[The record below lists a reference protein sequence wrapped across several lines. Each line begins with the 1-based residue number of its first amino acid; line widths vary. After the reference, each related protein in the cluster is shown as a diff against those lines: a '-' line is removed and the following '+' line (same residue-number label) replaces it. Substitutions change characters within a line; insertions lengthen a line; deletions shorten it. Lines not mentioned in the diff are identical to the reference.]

1 MPTNTSPV
9 AAPALSSTEQ
19 AEIAAVPAR
28 MVAAWA
34 THDARAFA
42 DLFTQ
47 DGTLILPG
55 VYKKGRDEIREFMS
69 AAYAGPYQGT
79 RVTGSPIDVKPL
91 ADGAVALLTMGG
103 VLAPGETELSDPAA
117 IRASW
122 ILVRREGRWLLA
134 VYQNCPRDGAIGLG
148 LGATGA
154 RGRPRRITGGCRHLV
169 AARVQAMAE
178 DQAEA
183 RVAGQY

>member
-1 MPTNTSPV
+1 MSTKTPAA
-9 AAPALSSTEQ
+9 AAPALPGAEQ

-34 THDARAFA
+34 AHDADAFA

-55 VYKKGRDEIREFMS
+55 VYKKGRDDIREFMS
-69 AAYAGPYQGT
+69 TAYAGPYQGT
-79 RVTGSPIDVKPL
+79 TVTGSPIDLKPL

-103 VLAPGETELSDPAA
+103 VLAAGATELSDEDA

-122 ILVRREGRWLLA
+122 TLVKREGRWQLA
-134 VYQNCPRDGAIGLG
+134 VYQNCPRD
-148 LGATGA
+148 
-154 RGRPRRITGGCRHLV
+154 
-169 AARVQAMAE
+169 
-178 DQAEA
+178 
-183 RVAGQY
+183 